1 MSFRSSRPT
10 ARHPRGFTLLEV
22 LCAFAILAAL
32 TGMLTVNFVQN
43 VEKGVTAL
51 SHRELR
57 EAADTIFRKI
67 IYEWEEYDDGSEST
81 LDDIYG
87 EFARLKGWERDRWAI
102 YRYHLEKKEKTVVG
116 VSDDTDESLFDSQ
129 NDGSTS
135 SSSSSSSSSS
145 GSDSSAD
152 ESADALPG
160 IELVRIKL
168 DIYRTDEDAERPL
181 LTLVTWIDPEH
192 GQVKNQPGN

>member
-1 MSFRSSRPT
+1 MSSRNSPT
-10 ARHPRGFTLLEV
+10 RPRIEAGFTLLEV

-32 TGMLTVNFVQN
+32 TGWMTVNFVQN

-102 YRYHLEKKEKTVVG
+102 YRYRLEKQPKTVVG
-116 VSDDTDESLFDSQ
+116 MSEDDDETLFDSQ
-129 NDGSTS
+129 DDLDDGS

-145 GSDSSAD
+145 AGEAGAD
-152 ESADALPG
+152 TLPG
-160 IELVRIKL
+160 VELVRIKM
-168 DIYRTDEDAERPL
+168 DIYRTDELTEEPL
-181 LTLVTWIDPEH
+181 LTLVTWVDPEH
-192 GQVKNQPGN
+192 GQVRNQR

>member
-1 MSFRSSRPT
+1 MSSRSSRAT
-10 ARHPRGFTLLEV
+10 GATPRGFTLLEV

-67 IYEWEEYDDGSEST
+67 IYEWEEYEDGAGGT
-81 LDDIYG
+81 LDEIYG
-87 EFARLKGWERDRWAI
+87 EFARLKGWERDRWSI
-102 YRYHLEKKEKTVVG
+102 YRYLLVKESKTVVG
-116 VSDDTDESLFDSQ
+116 MAQESDETLFESQEEDRA
-129 NDGSTS
+129 S
-135 SSSSSSSSSS
+135 SSSSSAT
-145 GSDSSAD
+145 GEDGGT
-152 ESADALPG
+152 LQG
-160 IELVRIKL
+160 IELVRIKI
-168 DIYRTDEDAERPL
+168 DIYRTDESAEKPL

-192 GQVKNQPGN
+192 GQVRNER

>member
-1 MSFRSSRPT
+1 MSSRSSPTRPRIE
-10 ARHPRGFTLLEV
+10 AGFTLLEV

-32 TGMLTVNFVQN
+32 TGWMTVNFVQN

-102 YRYHLEKKEKTVVG
+102 YRYRLEKQPKTVVG
-116 VSDDTDESLFDSQ
+116 MSEDDDETLFDSQ
-129 NDGSTS
+129 DDLDDGS

-145 GSDSSAD
+145 AGEAGAD
-152 ESADALPG
+152 TLPG
-160 IELVRIKL
+160 VELVRIKM
-168 DIYRTDEDAERPL
+168 DIYRTDELTEEPL
-181 LTLVTWIDPEH
+181 LTLVTWVDPEH
-192 GQVKNQPGN
+192 GQVRNQR

>member
-1 MSFRSSRPT
+1 MSSSSSRP
-10 ARHPRGFTLLEV
+10 PVGPSRGFTLLEV

-32 TGMLTVNFVQN
+32 TGFLTVNFVQN

-67 IYEWEEYDDGSEST
+67 IYEWEEYDDGAEST

-102 YRYHLEKKEKTVVG
+102 YRYRLEKKPKTVVG
-116 VSDDTDESLFDSQ
+116 MATDSDETLFDSQ
-129 NDGSTS
+129 NDPDDTS
-135 SSSSSSSSSS
+135 SSSSSSSSS
-145 GSDSSAD
+145 
-152 ESADALPG
+152 DAEGEGGMPG
-160 IELVRIKL
+160 VELVRIKI
-168 DIYRTDEDAERPL
+168 DIFRTDEPSDQPL
-181 LTLVTWIDPEH
+181 LTLVTWVDPEH
-192 GQVKNQPGN
+192 GQVRNQR

>member
-1 MSFRSSRPT
+1 MSSRSSRS
-10 ARHPRGFTLLEV
+10 PRGSSHGFTLLEV

-67 IYEWEEYDDGSEST
+67 IYEWEEYEDGSEST

-102 YRYHLEKKEKTVVG
+102 YRYHLEKKPKTVVG
-116 VSDDTDESLFDSQ
+116 MVSNTDESLFESQ
-129 NDGSTS
+129 DDPATS

-145 GSDSSAD
+145 E
-152 ESADALPG
+152 ESPDTLPG
-160 IELVRIKL
+160 VELVRIKL
-168 DIYRTDEDAERPL
+168 DIFRTDEASDTPL

-192 GQVKNQPGN
+192 GQVKNKR

>member
-1 MSFRSSRPT
+1 MNSRSSPTRPRIE
-10 ARHPRGFTLLEV
+10 AGFTLLEV

-32 TGMLTVNFVQN
+32 TGWMTVNFVQN

-102 YRYHLEKKEKTVVG
+102 YRYRLEKKPKTVVG
-116 VSDDTDESLFDSQ
+116 VSEDDDETLFDSQ
-129 NDGSTS
+129 GDLDEGSSSTS
-135 SSSSSSSSSS
+135 
-145 GSDSSAD
+145 D
-152 ESADALPG
+152 EETTGDTLPG
-160 IELVRIKL
+160 VELVRIKM
-168 DIYRTDEDAERPL
+168 DIYRTDEVSEEPL
-181 LTLVTWIDPEH
+181 LTLVTWVDPEH
-192 GQVKNQPGN
+192 GQVRNQR

>member
-1 MSFRSSRPT
+1 MSSRSSPTRPRIE
-10 ARHPRGFTLLEV
+10 AGFTLLEV

-32 TGMLTVNFVQN
+32 TGWMTVNFVQN

-102 YRYHLEKKEKTVVG
+102 YRYRLETKPKTVVG
-116 VSDDTDESLFDSQ
+116 VSEDDDETLFDSQ
-129 NDGSTS
+129 GDLDDGS

-145 GSDSSAD
+145 AGEAGADS
-152 ESADALPG
+152 LPG
-160 IELVRIKL
+160 VEIVRIKM
-168 DIYRTDEDAERPL
+168 DIYRTDEVSAEPL
-181 LTLVTWIDPEH
+181 LTLVTWVDPEN
-192 GQVKNQPGN
+192 GQVRIQR

>member
-1 MSFRSSRPT
+1 MSSRSSPT
-10 ARHPRGFTLLEV
+10 APDRQAGFTLLEV

-32 TGMLTVNFVQN
+32 TGWMTVIFVQN

-102 YRYHLEKKEKTVVG
+102 YRYRLEKKPKTVVG
-116 VSDDTDESLFDSQ
+116 MSEDDDETLFDSQ
-129 NDGSTS
+129 GETDTS
-135 SSSSSSSSSS
+135 SSSSSSSSS
-145 GSDSSAD
+145 DATD
-152 ESADALPG
+152 ATDADALPG
-160 IELVRIKL
+160 VELVRIKM
-168 DIYRTDEDAERPL
+168 DIYRTDEVADQPL
-181 LTLVTWIDPEH
+181 LTLVTWVDPEH
-192 GQVKNQPGN
+192 GQVKNQR